1 MLCSPSSIKQA
12 FALIFEVSLCK
23 VIKLFFCEQILLCG
37 RRVCGGC
44 SNFYR
49 SSSGGG
55 EQDHHGNI
63 KTVPF
68 AILAGFPV
76 RAPVPDKKEG
86 TKQEIEQLNIGG
98 TKCMDKID
106 RGEMAPCKF
115 GKVAGWDRFQQRAQ
129 AHHNSNRQYC
139 HNCLQND
146 RIDCILGKYVADH
159 REKGG

>member
-55 EQDHHGNI
+55 EQDHHANI

-129 AHHNSNRQYC
+129 AR

-146 RIDCILGKYVADH
+146 RIDCILGKYVAEH

>member
-1 MLCSPSSIKQA
+1 
-12 FALIFEVSLCK
+12 
-23 VIKLFFCEQILLCG
+23 
-37 RRVCGGC
+37 
-44 SNFYR
+44 
-49 SSSGGG
+49 
-55 EQDHHGNI
+55 
-63 KTVPF
+63 
-68 AILAGFPV
+68 
-76 RAPVPDKKEG
+76 
-86 TKQEIEQLNIGG
+86 
-98 TKCMDKID
+98 MDKID